1 MPSIEYSGLKV
12 SGGKVFAIFTLL
24 GALGGAAWTGFTF
37 YQDYL
42 DMKEKITLYTE
53 PDLSQYDEGMAVLKS
68 EIDMI
73 LQEITIISDVARDM
87 RSDMKADLRQ
97 MNGDIRHITEIVN
110 DVEDRQKEDN
120 RQLLDEIKLLEESL
134 DLKINKALN
143 NPLNSMSAKSKQE
156 VIMCDCKTDEDCVCR
171 LRQR

>member
-1 MPSIEYSGLKV
+1 
-12 SGGKVFAIFTLL
+12 
-24 GALGGAAWTGFTF
+24 
-37 YQDYL
+37 
-42 DMKEKITLYTE
+42 
-53 PDLSQYDEGMAVLKS
+53 MAVLKS

-110 DVEDRQKEDN
+110 DVEDRQKEDA
-120 RQLLDEIKLLEESL
+120 RELLDEMKLLEESL

-143 NPLNSMSAKSKQE
+143 NPLNNMSAKN
-156 VIMCDCKTDEDCVCR
+156 
-171 LRQR
+171 

>member
-1 MPSIEYSGLKV
+1 MASIEYSGLKV
-12 SGGKVFAIFTLL
+12 SGGKIFAIFSLL

-53 PDLSQYDEGMAVLKS
+53 PDLSRYDEGMAVLKS

-73 LQEITIISDVARDM
+73 LDEITLVADVAKDLKN
-87 RSDMKADLRQ
+87 DMKADLRQ

-120 RQLLDEIKLLEESL
+120 RELLDEMKLLEESL

-143 NPLNSMSAKSKQE
+143 NPLSGMSAKSK
-156 VIMCDCKTDEDCVCR
+156 
-171 LRQR
+171 

>member
-1 MPSIEYSGLKV
+1 MPSIEYSGMKIT
-12 SGGKVFAIFTLL
+12 GGKVFAIFTLL

-73 LQEITIISDVARDM
+73 LDEITIVADVAKDLKN
-87 RSDMKADLRQ
+87 DMKADLRQ

-110 DVEDRQKEDN
+110 DVEDRQKEDA
-120 RQLLDEIKLLEESL
+120 RELLDELKLVEDSL
-134 DLKINKALN
+134 DLKLNKALN
-143 NPLNSMSAKSKQE
+143 NPLNSMSAKN
-156 VIMCDCKTDEDCVCR
+156 
-171 LRQR
+171 

>member
-1 MPSIEYSGLKV
+1 MPSIEYSGMKV
-12 SGGKVFAIFTLL
+12 TGGKVFAIFTLL

-37 YQDYL
+37 YQDYI

-68 EIDMI
+68 EIDMR
-73 LQEITIISDVARDM
+73 LEEITLVADVAKDLKN
-87 RSDMKADLRQ
+87 DMKADLRQ

-120 RQLLDEIKLLEESL
+120 RELLDELKVMEQNLE
-134 DLKINKALN
+134 LKINKALN
-143 NPLNSMSAKSKQE
+143 NPLSGMSAKGQ
-156 VIMCDCKTDEDCVCR
+156 
-171 LRQR
+171 

>member
-1 MPSIEYSGLKV
+1 MPSIEYSGMKIT
-12 SGGKVFAIFTLL
+12 GGKVFAIFTLL

-97 MNGDIRHITEIVN
+97 QAEDIRHITEVVN

-120 RQLLDEIKLLEESL
+120 RELINEMKLLEESL
-134 DLKINKALN
+134 DLKIDKALN
-143 NPLNSMSAKSKQE
+143 NPLSGMSAKTK
-156 VIMCDCKTDEDCVCR
+156 
-171 LRQR
+171 

>member
-1 MPSIEYSGLKV
+1 MPSIEYSGLKI

-42 DMKEKITLYTE
+42 DMREKITLYTE

-73 LQEITIISDVARDM
+73 LDEITIVADVAKDLKN
-87 RSDMKADLRQ
+87 DMKADLRQ

-110 DVEDRQKEDN
+110 DVEDRQKEDA
-120 RQLLDEIKLLEESL
+120 RELLDEMKLLEESL

-143 NPLNSMSAKSKQE
+143 NPLNSMSAKSK
-156 VIMCDCKTDEDCVCR
+156 
-171 LRQR
+171 

>member
-1 MPSIEYSGLKV
+1 MPSIEYSGMKV
-12 SGGKVFAIFTLL
+12 TGGKVFAIFTLL

-73 LQEITIISDVARDM
+73 LEEITLVADVAKDLKN
-87 RSDMKADLRQ
+87 DMKADLRQ

-120 RQLLDEIKLLEESL
+120 RELLDELKLMVQNL

-143 NPLNSMSAKSKQE
+143 NPLSGMSAKGQ
-156 VIMCDCKTDEDCVCR
+156 
-171 LRQR
+171 

>member
-1 MPSIEYSGLKV
+1 MPSIEYSGMKIT
-12 SGGKVFAIFTLL
+12 GGKVFAIFTLL

-97 MNGDIRHITEIVN
+97 QAEDIRHITEVVN

-120 RQLLDEIKLLEESL
+120 RELLDELKIMEENL

-143 NPLNSMSAKSKQE
+143 NPLSGMSAKNK
-156 VIMCDCKTDEDCVCR
+156 
-171 LRQR
+171 